1 MRMLS
6 PMIGLAL
13 LTAMGSSLAA
23 DPRPELSKA
32 LDYAHSMF
40 IFYRLD
46 PTAED
51 LAALLRASRNII
63 RLQSEREKEHL
74 AALVKAAPDLKIARD
89 ALLAGQAIPQAVQ
102 DALDRLS
109 ETETAADDE
118 LHEDV
123 ANEMVMLQRQLSEE
137 SARLVNWRIPWDYPL
152 PPDDEA
158 NVERLEQL
166 AARITSCGNML
177 ESIRYLNAADFVTTR
192 MWRLQE
198 FLDEYG
204 IEPDTREYEE
214 AMDYLTRLTDEMRVQ
229 PEEQWPDLRFLYAAR
244 ALVYVGGLEQEQE
257 EAEQETLFGFWD
269 ILECLSDPQTPELLS
284 KLLNAMN
291 TGAGGGQ

>member
-1 MRMLS
+1 MRTLC
-6 PMIGLAL
+6 PAIGLAL
-13 LTAMGSSLAA
+13 LTAAGASWAA

-40 IFYRLD
+40 IVYRLD

-74 AALVKAAPDLKIARD
+74 AALVKAAAQLKIARD
-89 ALLAGQAIPQAVQ
+89 ALLAGQAIPQTAQ
-102 DALDRLS
+102 DVLDELT
-109 ETETAADDE
+109 EKETAADLR

-123 ANEMVMLQRQLSEE
+123 ANEIAVLQRQLSEE
-137 SARLVNWRIPWDYPL
+137 SARLVNWEIPWDYPL

-166 AARITSCGNML
+166 AARITNCGNML

-192 MWRLQE
+192 AWRLQE
-198 FLDEYG
+198 FLEEYR
-204 IEPDTREYEE
+204 IEPGTRQYEE

-229 PEEQWPDLRFLYAAR
+229 PEEQWPDLRYLYAAR
-244 ALVYVGGLEQEQE
+244 ALVYVGGLEEEQAQE
-257 EAEQETLFGFWD
+257 EPQTLFGFWD
-269 ILECLSDPQTPELLS
+269 IHDCLSDPQTPELLS

-291 TGAGGGQ
+291 TGTGGGQ